1 MCYSILNPFVLP
13 VVPMHMLVCHP
24 LMPSVRSLFPAKS
37 RRRSL
42 LARTHT
48 RGFTMIEIVVALS
61 ILTVLAGIGWG
72 TMQEHLPRFRLVR
85 IAKHFRSELI
95 SMRQIAVQTNR
106 ETRFQLLGHSGGNC
120 ISDPTQWGGAWEMSV
135 GDQVMGSTKW
145 DLLPED
151 SMEDG
156 TDDLQGDAV
165 VSFFDGGTHSGK
177 DVCFQ
182 DWGSLLGPLTGSNQ
196 DSIVFSPRGWLRNP
210 SADFNA
216 YGYMEFHFYNQEA
229 NRAGVFDAVKVQ
241 VSRAGMV
248 RLLRVPKPHN
258 FNPIGTSITSSIQ

>member
-1 MCYSILNPFVLP
+1 MYSTVLPYTALRPLRLSIGCLPKVSIL
-13 VVPMHMLVCHP
+13 
-24 LMPSVRSLFPAKS
+24 
-37 RRRSL
+37 RRRSRR
-42 LARTHT
+42 A
-48 RGFTMIEIVVALS
+48 FTMIEIVIALG
-61 ILTVLAGIGWG
+61 ILTALAGIGWG
-72 TMQEHLPRFRLVR
+72 TMQEYLPRFRLVR

-106 ETRFQLLGHSGGNC
+106 ETRFHLLAHSGGNC
-120 ISDPTQWGGAWEMSV
+120 TDPTQWGGAWEMSV
-135 GDQVMGSTKW
+135 GDQVMGSTAW

-156 TDDLQGDAV
+156 TDDEQGDAV
-165 VSFFDGGTHSGK
+165 VSFFAGGTHSGK

-182 DWGSLLGPLTGSNQ
+182 DWGLLMGPFSGNNR

-229 NRAGVFDAVKVQ
+229 TRSGVFDAVKVQ
-241 VSRAGMV
+241 VSRAGMI
-248 RLLRVPKPHN
+248 RLVRVPRPHN
-258 FNPIGTSITSSIQ
+258 FNPIGTSVTSSVQ

>member
-1 MCYSILNPFVLP
+1 MV
-13 VVPMHMLVCHP
+13 
-24 LMPSVRSLFPAKS
+24 
-37 RRRSL
+37 
-42 LARTHT
+42 
-48 RGFTMIEIVVALS
+48 EIVVALG
-61 ILTVLAGIGWG
+61 ILTALAGIGWG
-72 TMQEHLPRFRLVR
+72 TMQEYLPRFRLVR

-106 ETRFQLLGHSGGNC
+106 ETKFHLLAHSGGNC
-120 ISDPTQWGGAWEMSV
+120 TDATQWGGAWEMSV

-151 SMEDG
+151 TMEDG
-156 TDDLQGDAV
+156 TDDHQGEAV
-165 VSFFDGGTHSGK
+165 VSFFDDGTHSGK

-182 DWGSLLGPLTGSNQ
+182 DWGRLMGPFTGNNQ

-210 SADFNA
+210 SSDFNA

-229 NRAGVFDAVKVQ
+229 NRSGVFDAVKVQ
-241 VSRAGMV
+241 VSRAGMI

-258 FNPIGTSITSSIQ
+258 FNPIGTSVTSSVR